1 MARFKIILKPPYNRR
16 NGMSIILENPHGSCA
31 LGGANATLSAI
42 RRAVPILHSGP
53 GCGMQTTAGE
63 ASQGSL
69 RLPYFVAYTALPSTN
84 MLEQE
89 VIFGGE
95 KKLEEHIAGALELF
109 DADAFFVL
117 SGCTAGI
124 IGDDIQSV
132 VRKYRERGAPV
143 YAVNSAGF
151 LGESYRGYEIAVN
164 ALLDNIV
171 DPTPEKVREEDMVNV
186 LGIMPYHDPYW
197 EGNFEEIVRLLHKL
211 GLRANTFFSHN
222 QGIADIRRSSCSS
235 LNIILHPW
243 LLKEAAK
250 EYESRFGI
258 PAFRWP
264 GAPLGASDTNAFLRA
279 VGEATGRSALAEAL
293 IEEEERYFYR
303 YLETGLGLQSWRRFA
318 VVGESTNVIPITRFL
333 ANDYSFTPE
342 VAVITD
348 MVFRPEDK
356 KRIEDQL
363 LHLETSRP
371 PEVAYTGDQWE
382 INQTLERFPET
393 SLIIGSTNEGEF
405 AMKRGIQHFIAC
417 YPNTERLIYN
427 RSCAGYRGA
436 LTFMEDIYSNL

>member
-1 MARFKIILKPPYNRR
+1 
-16 NGMSIILENPHGSCA
+16 MSVILENPHGSCA

-42 RRAVPILHSGP
+42 RRVVPIFHSGP

-84 MLEQE
+84 MLERE

-95 KKLEEHIAGALELF
+95 KKLDEHIAGALDIF

-124 IGDDIQSV
+124 IGDDLQSV
-132 VRKYRERGAPV
+132 VQKYREKGAPV

-151 LGESYRGYEIAVN
+151 LGESYRGYEIALK

-171 DPTPEKVREEDMVNV
+171 DPQPEGREGDLVNV

-197 EGNFEEIVRLLHKL
+197 EGNFEEILRLLNKL
-211 GLRANTFFSHN
+211 GLRGNTFFSHN
-222 QGIADIRRSSCSS
+222 QGIADIRRSSRAA

-243 LLKEAAK
+243 LLKDAAA
-250 EYESRFGI
+250 EYLSRFGI
-258 PAFRWP
+258 PSLRWS
-264 GAPLGASDTNAFLRA
+264 GTPLGATDTGAFLRA
-279 VGEATGRSALAEAL
+279 VGEAAGRSGEAEAL
-293 IEEEERYFYR
+293 IEEEERYLYR
-303 YLETGLGLQSWRRFA
+303 YMETGLGLQSWRRFA
-318 VVGESTNVIPITRFL
+318 VVGESANVVPITRFL
-333 ANDYSFTPE
+333 ANDYGFTPE
-342 VAVITD
+342 AAILTD
-348 MVFRPEDK
+348 VVFRPEDK

-363 LHLETSRP
+363 LHLESVRP
-371 PEVAYTGDQWE
+371 PQVFYSGDQWE
-382 INQTLERFPET
+382 INQTLEKFPET
-393 SLIIGSTNEGEF
+393 TLLIGSTNEGEY
-405 AMKRGIQHFIAC
+405 AMKHQIQHFIAC

>member
-1 MARFKIILKPPYNRR
+1 
-16 NGMSIILENPHGSCA
+16 MSVILENPHGSCA

-42 RRAVPILHSGP
+42 RRVVPIFHSGP

-84 MLEQE
+84 MLERE

-95 KKLEEHIAGALELF
+95 KKLDAHIEGALEIF

-124 IGDDIQSV
+124 IGDDMQSV

-151 LGESYRGYEIAVN
+151 LGESCRGYEIAIK

-171 DPTPEKVREEDMVNV
+171 DPAPGARETDLVNV

-197 EGNFEEIVRLLHKL
+197 EGNFEEIVRLLDKL

-222 QGIADIRRSSCSS
+222 QGIPEIRQSSRAS

-243 LLKEAAK
+243 LLKDAAE
-250 EYESRFGI
+250 EYESRFGV
-258 PAFRWP
+258 PCFRWP
-264 GAPLGASDTNAFLRA
+264 GAPLGATDTGAFLRA
-279 VGEATGRSALAEAL
+279 LGQLTGRSAEAETL
-293 IEEEERYFYR
+293 IDAEERYLYR

-318 VVGESTNVIPITRFL
+318 VVGESANVIPITRFL

-348 MVFRPEDK
+348 VVFRPEDK

-363 LHLETSRP
+363 LRLESSRP
-371 PEVAYTGDQWE
+371 PEVVYSGDQWE
-382 INQTLERFPET
+382 INRTLERFPET

-405 AMKRGIQHFIAC
+405 AMKHRIQHFIAC

-436 LTFMEDIYSNL
+436 LTFIEDIYSNL

>member
-1 MARFKIILKPPYNRR
+1 
-16 NGMSIILENPHGSCA
+16 MSVILENPHGSCA
-31 LGGANATLSAI
+31 LGGANATFSAI
-42 RRAVPILHSGP
+42 RRVVPIYHSGP

-69 RLPYFVAYTALPSTN
+69 RLPYFVAYTALPGTN
-84 MLEQE
+84 MLEKE

-95 KKLEEHIAGALELF
+95 KKLEEHIAGALEIF

-117 SGCTAGI
+117 TGCTAGI
-124 IGDDIQSV
+124 IGDDVQSV
-132 VRKYRERGAPV
+132 VRKYQEQGAPV

-151 LGESYRGYEIAVN
+151 LGESYRGYEIAIK

-171 DPTPEKVREEDMVNV
+171 DPAPEAREEDLVNV

-197 EGNFEEIVRLLHKL
+197 EGNFEEILRLLSGL

-222 QGIADIRRSSCSS
+222 QGIADIRHSSRAS

-243 LLKEAAK
+243 LLRDATE
-250 EYESRFGI
+250 EYRARFGI
-258 PAFRWP
+258 ASLRWP
-264 GAPLGASDTNAFLRA
+264 GAPLGATDTNAFLRA
-279 VGEATGRSALAEAL
+279 VGEATGRSGKAEII
-293 IEEEERYFYR
+293 IEEEERYLYR

-342 VAVITD
+342 VAIITD
-348 MVFRPEDK
+348 VVFRPEDK

-363 LHLETSRP
+363 LHLESSRP
-371 PEVAYTGDQWE
+371 PELVYSGDQWE

-405 AMKRGIQHFIAC
+405 AMKHGIQHFIAC

>member
-1 MARFKIILKPPYNRR
+1 
-16 NGMSIILENPHGSCA
+16 MSVILENPHGSCA

-42 RRAVPILHSGP
+42 RRVVPIFHSGP

-84 MLEQE
+84 MLERE

-95 KKLEEHIAGALELF
+95 KKLEEHIAGALEIF
-109 DADAFFVL
+109 DADGFFVL
-117 SGCTAGI
+117 TGCTAGI
-124 IGDDIQSV
+124 IGDDIKSV
-132 VRKYRERGAPV
+132 VRKYREQGEPV
-143 YAVNSAGF
+143 YAVNSPGF
-151 LGESYRGYEIAVN
+151 LGESCRGYEIAIK

-171 DPTPEKVREEDMVNV
+171 DPEPETREEDLVNV

-197 EGNFEEIVRLLHKL
+197 EGNFEEILRLLGKL

-222 QGIADIRRSSCSS
+222 QGLAEVRRSSRAS
-235 LNIILHPW
+235 LNIILNPW
-243 LLKEAAK
+243 LLKDAAK

-258 PAFRWP
+258 PSLRWC
-264 GAPLGASDTNAFLRA
+264 GAPLGATDTNAFLRA
-279 VGEATGRSALAEAL
+279 VGEATGRQAPAEAL
-293 IEEEERYFYR
+293 IEEEERYLYR

-318 VVGESTNVIPITRFL
+318 VVGESSSVIPITRFL
-333 ANDYSFTPE
+333 ANDYSFSPE

-348 MVFRPEDK
+348 PVFRREDQE
-356 KRIEDQL
+356 RIEEQL
-363 LHLETSRP
+363 LRLESSSP
-371 PEVAYTGDQWE
+371 PELVFSGDQWE

-393 SLIIGSTNEGEF
+393 ALVIGSTNEGEF
-405 AMKRGIQHFIAC
+405 AMKHGMQHFIAC